1 MGGLQAGASYAS
13 YLGKPP
19 PDLNRWKPAQAGSL
33 GGQSSPVT
41 PSTASLPD
49 MQHSSQ

>member
-1 MGGLQAGASYAS
+1 MDDTRWAGCGRELVTLVTS
-13 YLGKPP
+13 GNP
-19 PDLNRWKPAQAGSL
+19 PDLRTNQAGSL

-41 PSTASLPD
+41 PSASLTD